1 MSDKEKDKLI
11 IQDEKSYKSIDFFD
25 LSDVSSISSK
35 KISEILIKLIKEN
48 DNSENPFDDCFFIS
62 KLLSNLG
69 KLDDFSVM
77 PDVAREAEK

>member
-1 MSDKEKDKLI
+1 LN
-11 IQDEKSYKSIDFFD
+11 
-25 LSDVSSISSK
+25 DVSSVTSK

-62 KLLSNLG
+62 KLLANLG

-77 PDVAREAEK
+77 PDIAKEAEK